1 VKGFWPVVGGPLAG
15 DLPAW
20 AKQLST
26 PSGMSHI
33 LADV

>member
-1 VKGFWPVVGGPLAG
+1 VKGFWPVVGPAAG